1 MRSMPSRHERRTAMK
16 LHHLIVAASS
26 VLMGTAAFA
35 GPACT
40 ETPESSWMPQTT
52 MLRKLVDAGYTLE
65 RFQVTKGNCYELYG
79 MDKDGNKVEIYHN
92 PVDGSVVESKTK
104 TKTKTKKS

>member
-1 MRSMPSRHERRTAMK
+1 MK